1 MKDHQRHNVFQLG
14 LLPRSK
20 KQNIIWIEP
29 IETWGNFR
37 AARKAKILNK
47 TSGINTNGNIWLK
60 GSHDAYERFG
70 AKYSRSLD
78 LEEKSNGEISLIIL
92 DEVICQNS
100 MCWRQVLAFSSNQ
113 SSELFN
119 RTIEDLKLNYN
130 FKKEWIDTYYS
141 YEFGQKINRKSLKLT
156 GKISPGFHKF

>member
-1 MKDHQRHNVFQLG
+1 MMLMKDLG
-14 LLPRSK
+14 L
-20 KQNIIWIEP
+20 NIQDLI
-29 IETWGNFR
+29 
-37 AARKAKILNK
+37 
-47 TSGINTNGNIWLK
+47 
-60 GSHDAYERFG
+60 
-70 AKYSRSLD
+70 D

-100 MCWRQVLAFSSNQ
+100 MCWRQFWHLAPNQ

-156 GKISPGFHKF
+156 GKISPGFHKFKSTITIPND